1 MSINSPCICIWV
13 VTTFVLCLPC
23 KSDHCDAQAAE
34 EGAKAALSSA
44 SSKDKEVVQM
54 EAQLQQHR

>member
-1 MSINSPCICIWV
+1 MTSTLS
-13 VTTFVLCLPC
+13 TLP
-23 KSDHCDAQAAE
+23 SDLEHYDLQDAE